1 MENLR
6 KITKIKLGVMLSSM
20 TLPIIIVVVMAVGR
34 FEFTNQSIFYY
45 WSPLPYIICALIEA
59 YLAYKNYR
67 YVKILRDDEYADY
80 YLIKKNDERNKMI
93 RLHTNA
99 LVHKIFI
106 YVLGV
111 VLVFTAFL
119 DPGYFILAGGIALAF
134 FVIHVAVSIYYK
146 KKY

>member
-59 YLAYKNYR
+59 YLAKYCSWVKYKELHQKKPIANIDIYF
-67 YVKILRDDEYADY
+67 KLFFWNIKTTHKHN
-80 YLIKKNDERNKMI
+80 LIRIVYQIM
-93 RLHTNA
+93 
-99 LVHKIFI
+99 
-106 YVLGV
+106 
-111 VLVFTAFL
+111 
-119 DPGYFILAGGIALAF
+119 
-134 FVIHVAVSIYYK
+134 
-146 KKY
+146 